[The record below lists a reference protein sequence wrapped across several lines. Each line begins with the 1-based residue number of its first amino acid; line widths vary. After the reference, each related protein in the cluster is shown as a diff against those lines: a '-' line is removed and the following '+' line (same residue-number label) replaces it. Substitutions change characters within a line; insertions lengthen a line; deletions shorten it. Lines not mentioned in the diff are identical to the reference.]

1 MGKNQRMSKKK
12 EEQQLSDEEIAE
24 QNGEEL
30 PDREVMSVMN
40 PAAPVHNNVILPPL
54 PKS

>member
-1 MGKNQRMSKKK
+1 MTKKN
-12 EEQQLSDEEIAE
+12 EQHEQELSEEEIAE

-40 PAAPVHNNVILPPL
+40 PAAPVHNDVILPL
-54 PKS
+54 PPES